1 MALQKIGYEGV
12 LMFEL
17 AAAAEPRA
25 VLERAQRRARRD
37 VLGASAF

>member
-17 AAAAEPRA
+17 AAAAEPAR
-25 VLERAQRRARRD
+25 RPRARRSAP
-37 VLGASAF
+37 ASGSSG